1 MKEKEKV
8 NIPWK
13 ELVKPGVIVYSVL
26 YLLLIFI
33 VIYFGLPFLNLK
45 SGSFYFTLLL
55 IINSNNYAYLFPRN
69 GSPRQRG
76 KYGEIS
82 NGDNAH

>member
-33 VIYFGLPFLNLK
+33 VINFGFPFVIL
-45 SGSFYFTLLL
+45 
-55 IINSNNYAYLFPRN
+55 
-69 GSPRQRG
+69 
-76 KYGEIS
+76 
-82 NGDNAH
+82 